1 MQKVLRE
8 SPLKEETKR
17 AAAREKAWEWEKS
30 QAKLQLSQEMLA
42 TSRSFCR
49 YIFNGR
55 NVLGYLQGVSPEW
68 GWEMGQRQRLRSRRQ
83 RRQRQRL
90 RLHLLSL
97 SLSGSNPRRSPPN
110 PQPNCL
116 HIMYLPRFPSAGK
129 TFAPELLHFFFV
141 RGVYFLKVYFWQSF
155 MCLAGSREQ
164 DKTGHCSRR
173 PKREPPAQ
181 RKWQNNVIWGP

>member
-1 MQKVLRE
+1 M
-8 SPLKEETKR
+8 
-17 AAAREKAWEWEKS
+17 
-30 QAKLQLSQEMLA
+30 QLSQEMLA

-129 TFAPELLHFFFV
+129 TFAPELLHFFCAW
-141 RGVYFLKVYFWQSF
+141 GLFLESLFLTEFYVPGGQP
-155 MCLAGSREQ
+155 R
-164 DKTGHCSRR
+164 TGQNRTLQQAAQEGAAR
-173 PKREPPAQ
+173 PTKMT
-181 RKWQNNVIWGP
+181 K